1 MTAQYR
7 LVGHVTRMDDTRLL
21 KITIYSVLEHG
32 TRSHG
37 GQLKRFKD
45 MLKTNLHESCNLPPN
60 ELEKLRADRSSWR
73 STFKKQVSDF
83 ERRRILS
90 IQDKRVQRKTGR
102 QLLPDCGFTCDT
114 YSCVCASRIGLISHQ
129 RTLL

>member
-45 MLKTNLHESCNLPPN
+45 MLKANMRACDLPPN
-60 ELEKLRADRSSWR
+60 ELENFRADRSSWR
-73 STFKKQVSDF
+73 SSFKKQVSDF
-83 ERRRILS
+83 EHRRHTRQACSTQDRSSATARPRIHL
-90 IQDKRVQRKTGR
+90 
-102 QLLPDCGFTCDT
+102 
-114 YSCVCASRIGLISHQ
+114 
-129 RTLL
+129 